1 MLQTILTSTIVI
13 TQTWFFVSQECCEKY
28 DQCSKTRNLVR
39 VCDIKNAFFAGLA
52 SFIQSRKNKD
62 ESLIPRG
69 KKHLETMQLWEKGC
83 TWNFENKVLLL
94 QAEYY
99 FAKGEY
105 EEANTCYE
113 KSIESAKEHKFIHEE
128 ALGNEL
134 FGIFYVET
142 GDSAK
147 ATSFLDKA
155 CQLYDEWGAFKKA
168 AMLLPL

>member
-1 MLQTILTSTIVI
+1 MLQPILPSTIVI

-134 FGIFYVET
+134 FRECRKCARK
-142 GDSAK
+142 SPP
-147 ATSFLDKA
+147 
-155 CQLYDEWGAFKKA
+155 E
-168 AMLLPL
+168 